1 MRWKYSATSMFK
13 LKSCDV
19 RLQMVAHVALL
30 LSEVDITV
38 VEGHRSVLE
47 QQKLYA
53 QGRSESGD
61 IVTYADGL
69 NVKSKHNHK
78 PSQAID
84 LAPYVAGK
92 GIVWDLSENLDKW
105 IALNDAV
112 QEAAKITAVPIEWGG
127 DWNSFKDYPHYQL
140 AEDNDQWIKK

>member
-1 MRWKYSATSMFK
+1 M
-13 LKSCDV
+13 
-19 RLQMVAHVALL
+19 
-30 LSEVDITV
+30 
-38 VEGHRSVLE
+38 
-47 QQKLYA
+47 
-53 QGRSESGD
+53 
-61 IVTYADGL
+61 TYADGV
-69 NVKSKHNHK
+69 NVKSKHNYK

-127 DWNSFKDYPHYQL
+127 DWKSFKDYPHYQL